1 MKKKGILRMIL
12 SFTHEIG
19 EVEFESWRWKVP
31 LSMEQ
36 MSMLVMESPE
46 TRTVLENVR
55 WETFLELAEQRR
67 GSVPRMTFD
76 EGVLEMMC
84 PKRQHENIGRLI
96 GRMIETYS
104 EVLGIEIQSV
114 ASTTFKRKDLKKAF
128 EADES
133 YYVQHAEQIR
143 PKEEIDLTVDPP
155 PDLVIEV
162 EITSSAIMKLKL
174 FAAMGVPEVWRHDG
188 DRIEMFVLQVGQYNA
203 IDSSLALPGLAAAT
217 INATLQRR
225 FELGETA
232 LIREFRRS
240 LEVSNS

>member
-1 MKKKGILRMIL
+1 MQGI
-12 SFTHEIG
+12 HQ
-19 EVEFESWRWKVP
+19 VESVDRCWQVP
-31 LSMEQ
+31 LSVGQ
-36 MSMLVMESPE
+36 MCMLVIESPE
-46 TRTVLENVR
+46 IRTVLENVR

-76 EGVLEMMC
+76 EGVLEMMS

-104 EVLGIEIQSV
+104 EVLEIEIQSV
-114 ASTTFKRKDLKKAF
+114 ASTTFKRKELKKAF

-188 DRIEMFVLQVGQYNA
+188 DRMEMFVLQGGQYNA
-203 IDSSLALPGLAAAT
+203 VDSSQALTGLAAAT

-225 FELGETA
+225 FERGETA

-240 LEVSNS
+240 IEVSNT